1 MAVGTMWISGS
12 MFVQLILA
20 LKGLEHMENFV
31 QNEVIC
37 DFEIPVSLRSDF
49 INNHLLISLIFCTTV
64 SGTMKHFTE
73 NRIMSSTALRSMK
86 NIRSVKPYHVVKTAV
101 SV

>member
-1 MAVGTMWISGS
+1 MHCSRVAVGTMWISGS

-37 DFEIPVSLRSDF
+37 DFEISVSLRSDF
-49 INNHLLISLIFCTTV
+49 INNHLLRSLIFCTTV

-73 NRIMSSTALRSMK
+73 KSDHEFSSSEINEK
-86 NIRSVKPYHVVKTAV
+86 Y
-101 SV
+101 

>member
-1 MAVGTMWISGS
+1 M
-12 MFVQLILA
+12 QLILA

-64 SGTMKHFTE
+64 SGTMKRFTE
-73 NRIMSSTALRSMK
+73 NWIMSSTALRSMK